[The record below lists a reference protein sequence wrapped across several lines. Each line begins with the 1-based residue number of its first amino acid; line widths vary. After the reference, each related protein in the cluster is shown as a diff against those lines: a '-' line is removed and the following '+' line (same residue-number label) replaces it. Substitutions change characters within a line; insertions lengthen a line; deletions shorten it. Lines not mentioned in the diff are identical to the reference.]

1 MFALELLGTVSLR
14 CDTHPVSVAARQKR
28 PLGLM
33 AVLALGARQGL
44 SRDRIEAFLWPES
57 SGASARH
64 VLDQTVY
71 AIRHALGSDLLLSS
85 GRELRLNPDLVAVD
99 VWGFEEAVRAGQWA
113 AAVGLY
119 GGTLLEGFHIAESHE
134 FDSWIDTERA
144 RLRGDYRSALE
155 CLVDSAAAAGD
166 DSQAIAWS
174 RRLTH
179 SDPLSARATKK
190 LMLTLAVAGDRAG
203 AVQQA
208 RVYQQLI
215 RQELEMEP
223 DSEIESLASTY
234 SHPALAETAAATRL
248 EASTVA

>member
-28 PLGLM
+28 PSGLM

-85 GRELRLNPDLVAVD
+85 GP
-99 VWGFEEAVRAGQWA
+99 
-113 AAVGLY
+113 
-119 GGTLLEGFHIAESHE
+119 
-134 FDSWIDTERA
+134 
-144 RLRGDYRSALE
+144 
-155 CLVDSAAAAGD
+155 
-166 DSQAIAWS
+166 
-174 RRLTH
+174 
-179 SDPLSARATKK
+179 DPLSARATKK

-203 AVQQA
+203 AVKQA

-248 EASTVA
+248 EASTVAPAPVGEIAT